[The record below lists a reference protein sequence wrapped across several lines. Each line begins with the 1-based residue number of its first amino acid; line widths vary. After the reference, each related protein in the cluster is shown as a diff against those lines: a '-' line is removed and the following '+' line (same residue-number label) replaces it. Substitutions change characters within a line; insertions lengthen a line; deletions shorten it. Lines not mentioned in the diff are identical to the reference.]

1 MQEISQNVT
10 SYIVTSWSEP
20 VLVLFVVIF
29 CVCSSVSWLTWQK
42 QNKHHVPPA
51 QPKTVT
57 LDSLFNMEK
66 DKAKKKRTLLQ
77 PTIFGVEKIPITQKR
92 KRKNGKENTAEECV
106 GDFVKFRE
114 KLRFDFLA
122 PRDDS
127 PAEDFESIWGRF
139 HRSFVIIWTRFLFP
153 S

>member
-66 DKAKKKRTLLQ
+66 DKAKKKRTLIQ
-77 PTIFGVEKIPITQKR
+77 PTIFGVEKFPITQK
-92 KRKNGKENTAEECV
+92 KN
-106 GDFVKFRE
+106 E
-114 KLRFDFLA
+114 KNWA
-122 PRDDS
+122 KP
-127 PAEDFESIWGRF
+127 I
-139 HRSFVIIWTRFLFP
+139 
-153 S
+153 